1 MNNILSSQSADS
13 NPRSKSYSQHD
24 FNRALFI
31 VGALAHDDFLKLS
44 IDQYNPDETLFAA
57 VQLIATILASWEVE
71 DGNYRPM
78 PFRY

>member
-1 MNNILSSQSADS
+1 MNNILSNPSADS
-13 NPRSKSYSQHD
+13 NPRPKTYSQHD

-44 IDQYNPDETLFAA
+44 IDQYNPETLFGA